1 MAEPRNAQNAAEF
14 AKKEQA
20 AIMEA
25 VKAARKERGI
35 SQRRLGELSGVQQ
48 PVIVRMEKGDT
59 SPQVETVLK
68 VLHPL
73 DKKLAVVPQDKGG
86 DAQ

>member
-1 MAEPRNAQNAAEF
+1 MTKAKSPQNAAEF

-20 AIMEA
+20 TIMEA

-35 SQRRLGELSGVQQ
+35 SQRQLGELSGVQQ

-86 DAQ
+86 DVQ